1 MNKKQKIVLYAAII
15 LIAAAFII
23 WLLSGAEIF
32 TKNQV
37 QVEVYDE
44 LFDTTYMEWKDKFVL
59 GLDYVLGFSGLVA
72 LISGILILLFKSKRK
87 ELS

>member
-1 MNKKQKIVLYAAII
+1 MNKKQKIVLYTAII
-15 LIAAAFII
+15 LIAAAFIV

-44 LFDTTYMEWKDKFVL
+44 LFDTTYMEWQDKFVL

>member
-44 LFDTTYMEWKDKFVL
+44 LFDTTYMEWQDKFVL
-59 GLDYVLGFSGLVA
+59 GLDYVLGFSGVVA
-72 LISGILILLFKSKRK
+72 LISGILILIFKSKRK

>member
-44 LFDTTYMEWKDKFVL
+44 LFDTTYMEWQDKFVL

>member
-1 MNKKQKIVLYAAII
+1 MNKKQKIVLYTAII
-15 LIAAAFII
+15 LIAAVFIV

-44 LFDTTYMEWKDKFVL
+44 LFDTTYMEWQDKFVL